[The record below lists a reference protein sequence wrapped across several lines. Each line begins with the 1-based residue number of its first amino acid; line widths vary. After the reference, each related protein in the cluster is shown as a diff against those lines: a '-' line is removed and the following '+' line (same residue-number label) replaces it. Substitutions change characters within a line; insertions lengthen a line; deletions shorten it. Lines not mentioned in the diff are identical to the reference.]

1 MKCPCAA
8 WTQLEI
14 KLFGKRDIVCS
25 VFVLH
30 LTSQSCAP
38 LLELLESAFMLE
50 VANPN
55 TVLWERG
62 KR

>member
-55 TVLWERG
+55 TVL
-62 KR
+62 